1 MVVVLRSARTGMWSL
16 ANDTPYGAQ
25 RNWIRDKD
33 GRHHWVVAVQAT
45 FDLSERGDVE
55 PADEQPPPPLE
66 PEYWGEPGASS
77 LRRDSEVLYRK
88 PTTDVLV
95 EGSAHAPRS
104 RPTSSMDVSFVVG
117 PVQKQLVV
125 FGNRVY
131 HDALGSGGTTSPQ
144 PFSTQPIRY
153 ESAFGGADLS
163 HPDPTKQ
170 RYDDRN
176 PVGRGVAIH
185 PRTLVDQPA
194 HTIEYPGRSV
204 TRAGPAGFGPIDPSW
219 TPRRQ
224 LAGTYDAAWVRS
236 RKPLL
241 PVDYDPLFG
250 CSAPTDQRP
259 PTPLRGGE
267 PVELRGLT
275 PSGLLRFRLPK
286 IYLAYSTYF
295 GRRRQE
301 HRGHLC
307 TVLLRPDD
315 MVLVMVWQT
324 TLEVAPRDSD
334 YLDETR
340 IIEKPYV
347 NV

>member
-1 MVVVLRSARTGMWSL
+1 MWVL
-16 ANDTPYGAQ
+16 ANETPYGAE

-45 FDLSERGDVE
+45 FDLTEAGTVE
-55 PADEQPPPPLE
+55 LATEQPAPPLE
-66 PEYWGEPGASS
+66 PAYWGKPGESS

-95 EGSAHAPRS
+95 EGSAHAPGG
-104 RPTSSMDVSFVVG
+104 RPAGSMEVSAIVG
-117 PVQKQLVV
+117 PIQKRLVV

-131 HDALGSGGTTSPQ
+131 HDALGSGGTTSPT
-144 PFSTQPIRY
+144 PFVTQPIRY
-153 ESAFGGADLS
+153 ERAFGGADLS
-163 HPDPTKQ
+163 HPDPSKQ
-170 RYDDRN
+170 KLDDRN
-176 PVGRGVAIH
+176 PVGKGVAMH
-185 PRTLVDQPA
+185 PRTLVNTPA
-194 HTIEYPGRSV
+194 HTVEYPGRSV
-204 TRAGPAGFGPIDPSW
+204 ARAGPAGFGPIDPSW
-219 TPRRQ
+219 SPRRQ
-224 LAGTYDAAWVRS
+224 LAGTFDAEWVRS

-241 PVDYDPLFG
+241 PADYDPMFG
-250 CSAPTDQRP
+250 CSAPQDQRP

-286 IYLAYSTYF
+286 VYLAYSTFF
-295 GRRRQE
+295 GRRRDE
-301 HRGHLC
+301 HRGHMS

-315 MVLVMVWQT
+315 MQLVVVWQT

-340 IIEKPYV
+340 ITEKPYV
-347 NV
+347 QLS